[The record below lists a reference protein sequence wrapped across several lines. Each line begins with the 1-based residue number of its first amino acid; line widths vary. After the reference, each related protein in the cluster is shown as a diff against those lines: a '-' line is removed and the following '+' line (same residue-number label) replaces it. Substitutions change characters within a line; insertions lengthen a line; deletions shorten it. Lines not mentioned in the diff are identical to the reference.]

1 VASVAV
7 TQLTWRLV
15 AGGLAVASAV
25 IISTQLG
32 LATQGVVATSVSIL
46 AGLSVATGAGFSHA
60 VAFAVA
66 RQPSTAKYLVDRAL
80 AITTASGL
88 VVGVIVA
95 AAGSQTFS
103 VPVLWWHVAVALPFF
118 QVGQLGLGLQQGMG
132 STRGYLATYVA
143 PSVCSFAIAVAAA
156 TVHTVSQDPSAW
168 SGALVVL
175 PFVVQACT
183 VATPWRKLPP
193 SGHQEDLRP
202 LFSYT
207 TRIYPSTLAHYLSY
221 RLDLVIVSWL
231 LGAAAAGIYSL
242 ALNAVDA
249 VARIGQT
256 GATLLFP
263 RFAAQDAHA
272 AGLRLA
278 RRTALVTGTLSLAVV
293 SAMSALALLVAPR
306 LGQAVQTVGLLL
318 LLLAIAG
325 GAVSAWTVL
334 ASYFAARGR
343 LAATARINVVLLVL
357 SVVLYFWLI
366 PVIGLFGGAIGTS
379 CGLLVA
385 ALLGYWEAGRNGAG
399 RRGAAEERE
408 DTRFKYPLG
417 K

>member
-1 VASVAV
+1 VTSIAV

-25 IISTQLG
+25 IVSARLG
-32 LATQGVVATSVSIL
+32 LATQGVVATSISVL

-66 RQPSTAKYLVDRAL
+66 RQPSAAKYLVDRAL
-80 AITTASGL
+80 ALTTASGL
-88 VVGVIVA
+88 AVGVIVA
-95 AAGSQTFS
+95 ALASLTLS

-143 PSVCSFAIAVAAA
+143 PSVCSFAIAVVAA
-156 TVHTVSQDPSAW
+156 TVDAPSPDPSAW
-168 SGALVVL
+168 SGALVLL

-183 VATPWRKLPP
+183 VALPWRNLPRG
-193 SGHQEDLRP
+193 GHHEGLLRS
-202 LFSYT
+202 LLSYT
-207 TRIYPSTLAHYLSY
+207 TGIYPSTLAHYLSY
-221 RLDLVIVSWL
+221 RLDLIVVSWL
-231 LGAAAAGIYSL
+231 LGAAAAGLYSL
-242 ALNAVDA
+242 ALNGVDA

-263 RFAAQDAHA
+263 RFAADDATA
-272 AGLRLA
+272 ADFRLA
-278 RRTALVTGTLSLAVV
+278 RRTALVTGTLSLAAVV
-293 SAMSALALLVAPR
+293 VMAALALAAAPR
-306 LGQAVQTVGLLL
+306 LGQTVHTLGVLL
-318 LLLAIAG
+318 LLLAIGG

-343 LAATARINVVLLVL
+343 LAATARINAALLVVSVLL
-357 SVVLYFWLI
+357 YFGLI
-366 PVIGLFGGAIGTS
+366 PVIGLFGGAIGTTT
-379 CGLLVA
+379 GLLVA
-385 ALLGYWEAGRNGAG
+385 ALLGYWEAGRDDGAT
-399 RRGAAEERE
+399 RALRERE